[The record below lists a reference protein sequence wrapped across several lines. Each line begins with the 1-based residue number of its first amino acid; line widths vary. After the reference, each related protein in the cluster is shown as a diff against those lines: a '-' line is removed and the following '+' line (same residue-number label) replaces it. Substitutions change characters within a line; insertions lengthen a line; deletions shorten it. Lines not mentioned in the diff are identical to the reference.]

1 MGAPRRRRAAV
12 LVAALVLITG
22 CTTGAPEPPDVT
34 CTTDPAEPVG
44 AEEAAVC
51 LYEGWVAT
59 DAALVDAYGAPG
71 VTEELP
77 VAVDDPQM
85 RWGGCAQPG
94 ETPEPVV
101 CTWTGAFG
109 NGQVTLEMAVQGTD
123 ADGYRVTE
131 VTVVR

>member
-1 MGAPRRRRAAV
+1 M

-22 CTTGAPEPPDVT
+22 CSTGAPEPPDVT
-34 CTTDPAEPVG
+34 CTTAPPGPVG

-59 DAALVDAYGAPG
+59 DEALVDAYGAPG
-71 VTEELP
+71 VTDALP

-85 RWGGCAQPG
+85 RWGGCTGAG
-94 ETPEPVV
+94 SETPDGVV
-101 CTWTGAFG
+101 CTWTGAFSDG
-109 NGQVTLEMAVQGTD
+109 PVTIELAATGTD
-123 ADGYRVTE
+123 ADGYRVTA